1 MNTTYLTKD
10 EAEALEIMR
19 NIGNIDERPI
29 GFTSYS
35 IDGFPTSKLH
45 KEALAQLLN
54 DNIDLSNYGQGISQI
69 ITAFVVYPNSKDQ
82 SSKAQY
88 ENSLISLDIT
98 LNYELLLI
106 DSEEQ
111 AFERVKS
118 AFFNTIKEVL
128 PMFEIKGFDVDRFIV
143 DLKTLFQYEKLSK

>member
-10 EAEALEIMR
+10 EVEALEIMR
-19 NIGNIDERPI
+19 TIGNVDERPI

-54 DNIDLSNYGQGISQI
+54 DNIDLSNYGQGVSQI
-69 ITAFVVYPNSKDQ
+69 ITAFVVYPNSENQ
-82 SSKAQY
+82 SYKTQY
-88 ENSLISLDIT
+88 ENGLIDLDIT

-106 DSEEQ
+106 DSKEQ

-118 AFFNTIKEVL
+118 AFLDTVKEVL
-128 PMFEIKGFDVDRFIV
+128 PMFEIKDFDVNAFIV
-143 DLKTLFQYEKLSK
+143 DLENVLP